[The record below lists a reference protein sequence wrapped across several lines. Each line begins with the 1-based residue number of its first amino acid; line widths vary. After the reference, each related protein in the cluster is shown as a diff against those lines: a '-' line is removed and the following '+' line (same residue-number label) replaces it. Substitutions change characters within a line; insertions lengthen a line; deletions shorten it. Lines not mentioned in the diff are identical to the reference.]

1 MTTLPSAHIYLSD
14 TSISCFHLYSE
25 CVQFQ
30 TMIYI
35 LIIRKWSRYHLCIF
49 AKLTPVHTTDVKDF
63 ARSTEIIRK
72 KHQISKFLK
81 DYIRLLRLFLY
92 IYSISLVVKP
102 IGLPRDNR
110 TLRSKPISQFF
121 SVVTVRSLSG
131 LSLRGRGIRFYI
143 FQTLQIDSA
152 WESLLLC
159 YC

>member
-1 MTTLPSAHIYLSD
+1 MKSQICKHTPIIKKWIASIPAEFIKSWPLLLMTTLPSAHIYLSD

-72 KHQISKFLK
+72 KRQIRKFLK

-92 IYSISLVVKP
+92 ICSISFGGKAYWP
-102 IGLPRDNR
+102 A
-110 TLRSKPISQFF
+110 TWQ
-121 SVVTVRSLSG
+121 
-131 LSLRGRGIRFYI
+131 
-143 FQTLQIDSA
+143 
-152 WESLLLC
+152 
-159 YC
+159 